1 MWIMGIMGII
11 HVDCITNA
19 WLFWE
24 SQKGIS
30 GFPKKI
36 WELMGRWWFCSTK
49 FHEFCMNNIEQW
61 QLMEKLRRIPCFFC
75 ICFYVKSMINPGIH
89 LEELKIKAMP
99 WPMASSMIKTEQPC
113 KLPVTKMLCFFF
125 SSSKHVFF
133 TEASGNG
140 IHWHSEWH
148 FWSLGGIIG
157 FSREMIS
164 GGRAI
169 PSGNL
174 TICYWKLPFIVSF
187 PIKNGDFP

>member
-1 MWIMGIMGII
+1 MHDFSG
-11 HVDCITNA
+11 N
-19 WLFWE
+19 LRRE
-24 SQKGIS
+24 SQVS
-30 GFPKKI
+30 QKKI

-125 SSSKHVFF
+125 SSSKHVFLQRLVAMGF
-133 TEASGNG
+133 TDTRNG
-140 IHWHSEWH
+140 IFDHWGE
-148 FWSLGGIIG
+148 SLD
-157 FSREMIS
+157 FQ
-164 GGRAI
+164 GRWYLGAEQYPLVI
-169 PSGNL
+169 
-174 TICYWKLPFIVSF
+174 
-187 PIKNGDFP
+187 